1 MAFLTRRTMLSSTA
15 MTLVL
20 TGLSARAQVPVS
32 GGQLREN
39 ATEAARSLAPS
50 GVLKVAINVGNGVL
64 AQRNA
69 QGEIGGVSVILARAL
84 ASRLKLPLTLIPF
97 DGAGAIFNVGDKD
110 VWDLA
115 FLAIE
120 PERATKID
128 FSPPYLT
135 IDGTYLVRTDAP
147 FRNAADLDQPGVRIA
162 VGRGAA
168 YDLFLTRTLKRAE
181 LRRAPTAAAS
191 VDMFVSE
198 GLEAAA
204 GVRQYLV
211 ERAQANPGLRVLADR
226 FTGIEQA
233 MGVPKGRQAGAAY
246 VNAFIEDMKASGE
259 VRKALD
265 ATGQASVVVAPMVG
279 GAR

>member
-1 MAFLTRRTMLSSTA
+1 MALTRRHMVLAPVAFA
-15 MTLVL
+15 MA
-20 TGLSARAQVPVS
+20 GAAARAQVQVS
-32 GGQLREN
+32 GGQLYEKI
-39 ATEAARSLAPS
+39 TEAARSLAPG
-50 GVLKVAINVGNGVL
+50 GVLRVAINVGNGVL

-84 ASRLKLPLTLIPF
+84 AARLKLPLTLIPF

-120 PERATKID
+120 PERAAKID
-128 FSPPYLT
+128 FSPPYIT
-135 IDGTYLVRTDAP
+135 IDGTYLVRIDTP
-147 FRNAADLDQPGVRIA
+147 FRNTADLDQPGVRIA

-181 LRRAPTAAAS
+181 LRRATTAAAS
-191 VDMFVSE
+191 VDIFVAE

-211 ERAQANPGLRVLADR
+211 ERAQTNPGLRVLAGR

-246 VNAFIEDMKASGE
+246 VSAFIEGMKASGE

-279 GAR
+279 GYR

>member
-1 MAFLTRRTMLSSTA
+1 MALLRRHLVFTPIAFA
-15 MTLVL
+15 MA
-20 TGLSARAQVPVS
+20 SAAAWAQVPVS
-32 GGQLREN
+32 SREKG
-39 ATEAARSLAPS
+39 TEAAQSLAPN
-50 GVLKVAINVGNGVL
+50 GVLRVAINLGNGVL
-64 AQRNA
+64 AQRSA
-69 QGEIGGVSVILARAL
+69 QGEIGGVSVVLARAL
-84 ASRLKLPLTLIPF
+84 ADRLKLPITLIPF

-120 PERATKID
+120 PERAAKID

-135 IDGTYLVRTDAP
+135 IDGTYLVRSDAP
-147 FRNAADLDQPGVRIA
+147 FRNVSDLDRPGVRIA
-162 VGRGAA
+162 VGGGAA
-168 YDLFLTRTLKRAE
+168 YDLFLSRTLKQAE

-233 MGVPKGRQAGAAY
+233 MGVPRGRQAGAAY
-246 VNAFIEDMKASGE
+246 VRAFIEDMKASG
-259 VRKALD
+259 VIRKALD
-265 ATGQASVVVAPMVG
+265 DTGHASVAVAPMAG
-279 GAR
+279 GSR